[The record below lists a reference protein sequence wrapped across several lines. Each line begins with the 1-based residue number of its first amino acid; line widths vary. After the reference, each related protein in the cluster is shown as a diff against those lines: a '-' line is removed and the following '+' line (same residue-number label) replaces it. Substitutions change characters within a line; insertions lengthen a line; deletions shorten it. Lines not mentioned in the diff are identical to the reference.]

1 MKYQA
6 LSHYKFRRLHAMLGL
21 QSTAYT
27 AGHLELIWAHA
38 HQTHPDIKCADV
50 EFIADWYGESGKLLE
65 ALIECGWLDIV
76 DDSTVQVHDYADHAP
91 AYVKKRDYQKEYMR
105 EYRKNK
111 SAIEPISV
119 SELLDAVSPNTSN
132 VSTSLVSVSPML
144 DVVSVPT
151 KHNITKPN
159 ITEEIC
165 IEDTNTLL
173 LIEKAD
179 TTDSPKPT
187 RGVCAGNDD
196 AFETFWK
203 AYPRKVGK
211 DAARKAWK
219 KKGCT
224 VNLLEK
230 MLVTLEAQRQCK
242 QWQKEDGQF
251 IPHPSTW
258 LNEGRWDD
266 EVETFGEEFNIGY

>member
-38 HQTHPDIKCADV
+38 HQTHPDIKCVEV
-50 EFIADWYGESGKLLE
+50 EFIADWYGEPGKLLD
-65 ALIECGWLDIV
+65 ALIECGWLDVV
-76 DDSTVQVHDYADHAP
+76 DDSTVQVHDYIDHAP

-105 EYRKNK
+105 EYRERKVLL
-111 SAIEPISV
+111 EPV
-119 SELLDAVSPNTSN
+119 RPNTSN
-132 VSTSLVSVSPML
+132 VSPMLVPVSPML

-151 KHNITKPN
+151 QPNITKPN
-159 ITEEIC
+159 ITEIC
-165 IEDTNTLL
+165 IEDSINTL

-179 TTDSPKPT
+179 TIDSPKPT
-187 RGVCAGNDD
+187 RCVRADNDD

-219 KKGCT
+219 KKGCN

-230 MLVTLEAQRQCK
+230 MLVTLEAQKQCK

-258 LNEGRWDD
+258 LNEGRWND
-266 EVETFGEEFNIGY
+266 EVETFGEEFEVGY